1 EKLGIKLRKF
11 SRICPITVYREE
23 SIKIGSP
30 VIVQTDRGVEFGEII
45 ALSAGTS
52 RALSRDVRL
61 KKVLRYATPED
72 MEQER
77 QIQEREVQALQAA
90 SQKVKEY
97 ELPIKV
103 INLEYLFD
111 NSRLII
117 YYRNKGNND
126 KPPVLRELSRDLSV
140 TLSAR
145 VDLRQV
151 SPRDD
156 ARLLGGLGPCGR
168 ALCCSVWLDK
178 PKHVTVRMAKDQG
191 LAISPTK
198 TSGVCGRLLC
208 CLEYEYEKPIQR
220 GGKENA
226 KN

>member
-1 EKLGIKLRKF
+1 MKEKLGIKLRKF
-11 SRICPITVYREE
+11 SRICPITGYREE

-156 ARLLGGLGPCGR
+156 ARLLGGLGPC
-168 ALCCSVWLDK
+168 
-178 PKHVTVRMAKDQG
+178 
-191 LAISPTK
+191 
-198 TSGVCGRLLC
+198 
-208 CLEYEYEKPIQR
+208 
-220 GGKENA
+220 
-226 KN
+226 